1 MIKPAQRLRDIKE
14 YYFSTKLRE
23 ISDLNRRGKNIINM
37 GIGNPDLSPPEKV
50 RNALEKATNENG
62 SHKYQPYKG
71 INQLRMSISDFYK
84 KNYNVSLDSDKNIL
98 PLIGS
103 KEGIMHISLAFLNK
117 GDKVLIPNPGYPS
130 YQSITKLVGAE
141 PLFYP
146 LLEKN
151 SWLPDLDSLK
161 LLISDNVKLMWINYP
176 NMPTGKNSTIEF
188 FKKIYDFA
196 VSNDILVINDNP
208 YSFILNDN
216 PVSFLSVDSSFDHCM
231 ELNSLSKSH
240 NMAGWRVGM
249 MIGESK
255 FIDSVLKVKSNFDS
269 GMFYCV
275 QHGAIK
281 ALASSQKWFDS
292 LNKEYSKRK
301 KLAEEIASELNL
313 SYSKNGVGMFMWCKI
328 LNGSLK
334 SEDFVDYLLDKY
346 NFFISPGSIFGS
358 QGEGYVR
365 ISLCTDTKKMNEVL
379 KRLKS

>member
-1 MIKPAQRLRDIKE
+1 MIKPAQRLNDIKE

-23 ISDLNRRGKNIINM
+23 ISELNKRGKNIINM
-37 GIGNPDLSPPEKV
+37 GIGNPDLSPPENV
-50 RNALEKATNENG
+50 RNALEKATKDNG

-141 PLFYP
+141 PIFYP

-151 SWLPDLDSLK
+151 NWLPDLDALK
-161 LLISDNVKLMWINYP
+161 LLVSDNMKLMWINYP
-176 NMPTGKNSTIEF
+176 NMPTGKNSNIEF

-216 PVSFLSVDSSFDHCM
+216 PVSFLSVDSSFDHCL

-249 MIGESK
+249 VVGSK
-255 FIDSVLKVKSNFDS
+255 NNIDTILRVKSNIDS
-269 GMFYCV
+269 GMYYAI
-275 QHGAIK
+275 QKGAIE
-281 ALASSQKWFDS
+281 ALCLNSSWYKSMNKIYRKRREIVYKICDKLKLKYDKNSSGMFVWAKIKSSDITSMQFVDN
-292 LNKEYSKRK
+292 LLYNKE
-301 KLAEEIASELNL
+301 I
-313 SYSKNGVGMFMWCKI
+313 
-328 LNGSLK
+328 
-334 SEDFVDYLLDKY
+334 
-346 NFFISPGSIFGS
+346 FITPGSIFGTN
-358 QGEGYVR
+358 GEGYVR
-365 ISLCTDTKKMNEVL
+365 LSLCLSKDKLNEAL
-379 KRLKS
+379 NKLL

>member
-1 MIKPAQRLRDIKE
+1 MIKPAQRLNDIKE

-23 ISDLNRRGKNIINM
+23 ISELNKRGKNIINM
-37 GIGNPDLSPPEKV
+37 GIGNPDLSPPENV
-50 RNALEKATNENG
+50 RNALEKATKDNG

-141 PLFYP
+141 PIFYP

-151 SWLPDLDSLK
+151 NWLPDLDALK
-161 LLISDNVKLMWINYP
+161 LLVSDNVKLMWINYP
-176 NMPTGKNSTIEF
+176 NMPTGKNSNIEF

-216 PVSFLSVDSSFDHCM
+216 PLSFLSVDSSFDHCL

-249 MIGESK
+249 VVGSK
-255 FIDSVLKVKSNFDS
+255 NNIDTILRVKSNIDS
-269 GMFYCV
+269 GMYYAI
-275 QHGAIK
+275 QKGAIE
-281 ALASSQKWFDS
+281 ALCLNSSWYKSMNKIYRKRREIVYKICDKLKLKYDKNSSGMFVWAKIKSSDITSMQFVDN
-292 LNKEYSKRK
+292 LLYNKE
-301 KLAEEIASELNL
+301 I
-313 SYSKNGVGMFMWCKI
+313 
-328 LNGSLK
+328 
-334 SEDFVDYLLDKY
+334 
-346 NFFISPGSIFGS
+346 FITPGSIFGTN
-358 QGEGYVR
+358 GEGYVR
-365 ISLCTDTKKMNEVL
+365 LSLCLSKDKLNEAL
-379 KRLKS
+379 NKLL

>member
-1 MIKPAQRLRDIKE
+1 MIKPAQRLNDIKE

-23 ISDLNRRGKNIINM
+23 ISELNTRGKNIINM
-37 GIGNPDLSPPEKV
+37 GIGNPDLSPPENV
-50 RNALEKATNENG
+50 RNALEKATKDNG

-141 PLFYP
+141 PIFYP

-151 SWLPDLDSLK
+151 NWLPDLDSLK
-161 LLISDNVKLMWINYP
+161 LLVSDNVKLMWINYP
-176 NMPTGKNSTIEF
+176 NMPTGKNSNIEF
-188 FKKIYDFA
+188 FNKIYDFA

-216 PVSFLSVDSSFDHCM
+216 PLSFLSVDSSFDHCL

-249 MIGESK
+249 VVGSK
-255 FIDSVLKVKSNFDS
+255 NNIDTILRVKSNIDS
-269 GMFYCV
+269 GMYYAI
-275 QHGAIK
+275 QKGAIE
-281 ALASSQKWFDS
+281 ALCLDSSWYKS
-292 LNKEYSKRK
+292 LNKIYRKRREIVYK
-301 KLAEEIASELNL
+301 ICDKLKLK
-313 SYSKNGVGMFMWCKI
+313 YDKNSSGMFIWAKI
-328 LNGSLK
+328 NSLDM
-334 SEDFVDYLLDKY
+334 SSMEFVDNLLY
-346 NFFISPGSIFGS
+346 NKEIFITPGSIFGTN
-358 QGEGYVR
+358 GEGYVR
-365 ISLCTDTKKMNEVL
+365 LSLCLSQEKL
-379 KRLKS
+379 KEALNKLL

>member
-1 MIKPAQRLRDIKE
+1 MIKPAQRLKDIKE

-23 ISDLNRRGKNIINM
+23 ISELNRRGKNIINM
-37 GIGNPDLSPPEKV
+37 GIGNPDLSPPENV
-50 RNALEKATNENG
+50 TNALKKATNDNG

-71 INQLRMSISDFYK
+71 INQLRISISDFYK

-141 PLFYP
+141 PIFYP

-151 SWLPDLDSLK
+151 NWLPDLDALK
-161 LLISDNVKLMWINYP
+161 LLVSDNVKLMWINYP
-176 NMPTGKNSTIEF
+176 NMPTGKNSNIEF
-188 FKKIYDFA
+188 FKKIHDFA

-216 PVSFLSVDSSFDHCM
+216 PLSFLSVDSSFDHCL

-249 MIGESK
+249 VVGSK
-255 FIDSVLKVKSNFDS
+255 NNIDTILRVKSNIDS
-269 GMFYCV
+269 GMYYAI
-275 QHGAIK
+275 QKGAIE
-281 ALASSQKWFDS
+281 ALCLNSSWYKSMNKIYRKRREIVYKICDKLKLKYDKNSSGMFVWAKIKSSDITSMQFVDN
-292 LNKEYSKRK
+292 LLYNKE
-301 KLAEEIASELNL
+301 I
-313 SYSKNGVGMFMWCKI
+313 
-328 LNGSLK
+328 
-334 SEDFVDYLLDKY
+334 
-346 NFFISPGSIFGS
+346 FITPGSIFGTN
-358 QGEGYVR
+358 GEGYVR
-365 ISLCTDTKKMNEVL
+365 LSLCLSKEKLNEAL
-379 KRLKS
+379 NKLL

>member
-1 MIKPAQRLRDIKE
+1 MIKPAQRLNDIKE

-23 ISDLNRRGKNIINM
+23 ISELNNRGKNIINM
-37 GIGNPDLSPPEKV
+37 GIGNPDLSPPENV
-50 RNALEKATNENG
+50 RNALEKATKDNG

-141 PLFYP
+141 PIFYP

-151 SWLPDLDSLK
+151 NWLPDLDALK
-161 LLISDNVKLMWINYP
+161 LLVSDNMKLMWINYP
-176 NMPTGKNSTIEF
+176 NMPTGKNSNIEF

-216 PVSFLSVDSSFDHCM
+216 PLSFLSVDSSFDHCL

-249 MIGESK
+249 VVGSK
-255 FIDSVLKVKSNFDS
+255 NNIDTILRVKSNIDS
-269 GMFYCV
+269 GMYYAI
-275 QHGAIK
+275 QKGAIE
-281 ALASSQKWFDS
+281 ALCLNSSWYKSMNKIYRKRREIVYKICDKLKLKYDKNSSGMFVWAKIKSSDITSMQFVDN
-292 LNKEYSKRK
+292 LLYNKE
-301 KLAEEIASELNL
+301 I
-313 SYSKNGVGMFMWCKI
+313 
-328 LNGSLK
+328 
-334 SEDFVDYLLDKY
+334 
-346 NFFISPGSIFGS
+346 FITPGSIFGTN
-358 QGEGYVR
+358 GEGYVR
-365 ISLCTDTKKMNEVL
+365 LSLCLSKDKLNEAL
-379 KRLKS
+379 NKLL

>member
-1 MIKPAQRLRDIKE
+1 MIKPAQRLKDIKE

-23 ISDLNRRGKNIINM
+23 ISGLNRRGKNIINM

-50 RNALEKATNENG
+50 RNALEKATNDNG

-84 KNYNVSLDSDKNIL
+84 KNYNVSLDSDENIL

-176 NMPTGKNSTIEF
+176 NMPTGKNSNIEF
-188 FKKIYDFA
+188 FKKIYEFA

-216 PVSFLSVDSSFDHCM
+216 PVSFLSVDSSFDHCL

-249 MIGESK
+249 VVGSK
-255 FIDSVLKVKSNFDS
+255 NNIDTILKVKSNIDS
-269 GMFYCV
+269 GMYYGI
-275 QHGAIK
+275 QKGAIE
-281 ALASSQKWFDS
+281 ALGLNSSWYMSMNKIYKERREIVYKICDKLGLTYDKNSTGMFVWAKINS
-292 LNKEYSKRK
+292 LDTSSMEFVDNLLYSK
-301 KLAEEIASELNL
+301 EI
-313 SYSKNGVGMFMWCKI
+313 
-328 LNGSLK
+328 
-334 SEDFVDYLLDKY
+334 
-346 NFFISPGSIFGS
+346 FITPGSIFGTN
-358 QGEGYVR
+358 GEGYVR
-365 ISLCTDTKKMNEVL
+365 LSLCLDQDKLNEAL
-379 KRLKS
+379 NKLL

>member
-1 MIKPAQRLRDIKE
+1 MIKPAQRLKNIKE

-23 ISDLNRRGKNIINM
+23 IRELNTRGKNIINM
-37 GIGNPDLSPPEKV
+37 GIGNPDLSPPENV
-50 RNALEKATNENG
+50 RNALEKATKDNG

-103 KEGIMHISLAFLNK
+103 KEGILHISLAFLNK

-141 PLFYP
+141 PIFYP

-151 SWLPDLDSLK
+151 NWLPDLDALK
-161 LLISDNVKLMWINYP
+161 LLVSDKVKLMWINYP
-176 NMPTGKNSTIEF
+176 NMPTGKNSNIEF

-216 PVSFLSVDSSFDHCM
+216 PLSFLSVDSSFDHCL

-249 MIGESK
+249 VVGSK
-255 FIDSVLKVKSNFDS
+255 NNIDTILRVKSNIDS
-269 GMFYCV
+269 GMYYAI
-275 QHGAIK
+275 QKGAIE
-281 ALASSQKWFDS
+281 ALCLNSSWYKS
-292 LNKEYSKRK
+292 LNKIYRKRREIIYK
-301 KLAEEIASELNL
+301 ICDKLKLK
-313 SYSKNGVGMFMWCKI
+313 YDKNSSGMFVWAKI
-328 LNGSLK
+328 K
-334 SEDFVDYLLDKY
+334 SSDITSMQFVDNLLY
-346 NFFISPGSIFGS
+346 NKEIFITPGSIFGTN
-358 QGEGYVR
+358 GEGYVR
-365 ISLCTDTKKMNEVL
+365 LSLCLSKDKLNEAL
-379 KRLKS
+379 NKLL

>member
-1 MIKPAQRLRDIKE
+1 MIKPAQRLNDIKE

-23 ISDLNRRGKNIINM
+23 ISELNKRGKNIINM
-37 GIGNPDLSPPEKV
+37 GIGNPDLSPPENV
-50 RNALEKATNENG
+50 RNALEKATKDNG

-117 GDKVLIPNPGYPS
+117 GDKVLIPNPGYPT

-141 PLFYP
+141 PIFYP

-151 SWLPDLDSLK
+151 NWLPDLDALK
-161 LLISDNVKLMWINYP
+161 LLVSDNVKLMWINYP
-176 NMPTGKNSTIEF
+176 NMPTGKNSNIEF

-216 PVSFLSVDSSFDHCM
+216 PLSFLSVDSSFDHCL

-249 MIGESK
+249 VVGSK
-255 FIDSVLKVKSNFDS
+255 NNIDTILRVKSNIDS
-269 GMFYCV
+269 GMYYAI
-275 QHGAIK
+275 QKGAIE
-281 ALASSQKWFDS
+281 ALCLNSSWYKSMNKIYRKRREIVYKICDKLKLKYDKNSSGMFVWAKIKSSDITSMQFVDN
-292 LNKEYSKRK
+292 LLYNKE
-301 KLAEEIASELNL
+301 I
-313 SYSKNGVGMFMWCKI
+313 
-328 LNGSLK
+328 
-334 SEDFVDYLLDKY
+334 
-346 NFFISPGSIFGS
+346 FITPGSIFGTN
-358 QGEGYVR
+358 GEGYVR
-365 ISLCTDTKKMNEVL
+365 LSLCLSKDKLNEAL
-379 KRLKS
+379 NKLL

>member
-1 MIKPAQRLRDIKE
+1 MIKPAQRLNDIKE

-23 ISDLNRRGKNIINM
+23 ISELNKRGKNIINM
-37 GIGNPDLSPPEKV
+37 GIGNPDLSPPENV
-50 RNALEKATNENG
+50 RNALEKATKDNG

-130 YQSITKLVGAE
+130 YQSITKLVSAE
-141 PLFYP
+141 PIFYP

-151 SWLPDLDSLK
+151 NWLPDLDALK
-161 LLISDNVKLMWINYP
+161 LLVSDNVKLMWINYP
-176 NMPTGKNSTIEF
+176 NMPTGKNSNIEF

-216 PVSFLSVDSSFDHCM
+216 PLSFLSVDSSFDHCL

-249 MIGESK
+249 VVGSK
-255 FIDSVLKVKSNFDS
+255 NNIDTILRVKSNIDS
-269 GMFYCV
+269 GMYYAI
-275 QHGAIK
+275 QKGAIE
-281 ALASSQKWFDS
+281 ALCLNSSWYKSMNKIYRKRREIVYKICDKLKLKYDKNSSGMFVWAKIKSSDITSMQFVDN
-292 LNKEYSKRK
+292 LLYNKE
-301 KLAEEIASELNL
+301 I
-313 SYSKNGVGMFMWCKI
+313 
-328 LNGSLK
+328 
-334 SEDFVDYLLDKY
+334 
-346 NFFISPGSIFGS
+346 FITPGSIFGTN
-358 QGEGYVR
+358 GEGYVR
-365 ISLCTDTKKMNEVL
+365 LSLCLSKDKLNEAL
-379 KRLKS
+379 NKLL

>member
-1 MIKPAQRLRDIKE
+1 MIKPAQRLNDIKE

-23 ISDLNRRGKNIINM
+23 ISQLNKRGKNIINM
-37 GIGNPDLSPPEKV
+37 GIGNPDLSPPENV
-50 RNALEKATNENG
+50 RNALEKATKDNG

-141 PLFYP
+141 PIFYP

-151 SWLPDLDSLK
+151 NWLPDLDALK
-161 LLISDNVKLMWINYP
+161 LLVSDNVKLMWINYP
-176 NMPTGKNSTIEF
+176 NMPTGKNSNIEF

-216 PVSFLSVDSSFDHCM
+216 PLSFLSVDSSFDHCL

-249 MIGESK
+249 VVGSK
-255 FIDSVLKVKSNFDS
+255 NNIDTILRVKSNIDS
-269 GMFYCV
+269 GMYYAI
-275 QHGAIK
+275 QKGAIE
-281 ALASSQKWFDS
+281 ALCLNSSWYKSMNKIYRKRREIVYKICDKLKLKYDKNSSGMFVWAKIKSSDITSMQFVDN
-292 LNKEYSKRK
+292 LLYNKE
-301 KLAEEIASELNL
+301 I
-313 SYSKNGVGMFMWCKI
+313 
-328 LNGSLK
+328 
-334 SEDFVDYLLDKY
+334 
-346 NFFISPGSIFGS
+346 FITPGSIFGTN
-358 QGEGYVR
+358 GEGYVR
-365 ISLCTDTKKMNEVL
+365 LSLCLSKDKLNEAL
-379 KRLKS
+379 NKLL

>member
-1 MIKPAQRLRDIKE
+1 MIKPAQRLNDIKE

-23 ISDLNRRGKNIINM
+23 ISELNKRGKNIINM
-37 GIGNPDLSPPEKV
+37 GIGNPDLSPPENV
-50 RNALEKATNENG
+50 RNALEKATKDNG

-141 PLFYP
+141 PIFYP

-151 SWLPDLDSLK
+151 NWLPDLDALK
-161 LLISDNVKLMWINYP
+161 LLVSDNVKLMWINYP
-176 NMPTGKNSTIEF
+176 NMPTGKNSNIEF

-216 PVSFLSVDSSFDHCM
+216 PLSFLSVDSSFDHCL

-249 MIGESK
+249 VVGSK
-255 FIDSVLKVKSNFDS
+255 NNIDTILRVKSNIDS
-269 GMFYCV
+269 GMYYAI
-275 QHGAIK
+275 QKGAIE
-281 ALASSQKWFDS
+281 ALCLNSSWYKSMNKIYRKRREIVYKICDKLKLKYDKNSSGMFVWAKIKTSDITSMQFVDN
-292 LNKEYSKRK
+292 LLFNKE
-301 KLAEEIASELNL
+301 I
-313 SYSKNGVGMFMWCKI
+313 
-328 LNGSLK
+328 
-334 SEDFVDYLLDKY
+334 
-346 NFFISPGSIFGS
+346 FITPGSIFGTN
-358 QGEGYVR
+358 GEGYVR
-365 ISLCTDTKKMNEVL
+365 LSLCLSKDKLNEAL
-379 KRLKS
+379 NKLL

>member
-1 MIKPAQRLRDIKE
+1 MIKPAQRLNDIKE

-23 ISDLNRRGKNIINM
+23 INELNNRGKNIINM
-37 GIGNPDLSPPEKV
+37 GIGNPDLSPPENV
-50 RNALEKATNENG
+50 RNALEKATKHNG

-103 KEGIMHISLAFLNK
+103 KEGILHISLAFLNK

-141 PLFYP
+141 PIFYP

-151 SWLPDLDSLK
+151 NWLPDLDSLK
-161 LLISDNVKLMWINYP
+161 SLVSDNVKLMWINYP
-176 NMPTGKNSTIEF
+176 NMPTGKNSNIEF

-208 YSFILNDN
+208 YSFILNDK
-216 PVSFLSVDSSFDHCM
+216 PLSFLSVDSSFHHCL

-249 MIGESK
+249 VLGSK
-255 FIDSVLKVKSNFDS
+255 NNIDTILKVKSNIDS
-269 GMFYCV
+269 GMYYAI
-275 QHGAIK
+275 QKGAIE
-281 ALASSQKWFDS
+281 ALCLNSSWYKSMNKIYRKRREIVYKICDKLKLKYEKNSSGMFVWAKIKS
-292 LNKEYSKRK
+292 LDISSMEFVDNLLYNKE
-301 KLAEEIASELNL
+301 I
-313 SYSKNGVGMFMWCKI
+313 
-328 LNGSLK
+328 
-334 SEDFVDYLLDKY
+334 
-346 NFFISPGSIFGS
+346 FITPGSIFGTN
-358 QGEGYVR
+358 GEGYVR
-365 ISLCTDTKKMNEVL
+365 LSLCLSQDKL
-379 KRLKS
+379 KEALNKLL

>member
-1 MIKPAQRLRDIKE
+1 MIKPAQRLNDIKE

-23 ISDLNRRGKNIINM
+23 ISELNKRGKNIINM
-37 GIGNPDLSPPEKV
+37 GIGNPDLSPPENV
-50 RNALEKATNENG
+50 RNALEKATKDNG

-141 PLFYP
+141 PIFYP

-151 SWLPDLDSLK
+151 NWLPDLDALK
-161 LLISDNVKLMWINYP
+161 LLVSDNVKLMWINYP
-176 NMPTGKNSTIEF
+176 NMPTGKNSNIEF

-216 PVSFLSVDSSFDHCM
+216 PLSFLSVDSSFDHCL

-249 MIGESK
+249 VVGSK
-255 FIDSVLKVKSNFDS
+255 NNIDTILRVKSNIDS
-269 GMFYCV
+269 GMYYAI
-275 QHGAIK
+275 QKGAIE
-281 ALASSQKWFDS
+281 ALCLNSSWYKSMNKIYRKRREIVYKICDKLKLKYEKNSSGMFVWAKIKTSDITSMQFVDN
-292 LNKEYSKRK
+292 LLFNKE
-301 KLAEEIASELNL
+301 I
-313 SYSKNGVGMFMWCKI
+313 
-328 LNGSLK
+328 
-334 SEDFVDYLLDKY
+334 
-346 NFFISPGSIFGS
+346 FITPGSIFGTN
-358 QGEGYVR
+358 GEGYVR
-365 ISLCTDTKKMNEVL
+365 LSLCLSKDKLNEAL
-379 KRLKS
+379 NKLL

>member
-1 MIKPAQRLRDIKE
+1 MIKPAQRLNDIKE

-23 ISDLNRRGKNIINM
+23 ISELNKIGKNIINM
-37 GIGNPDLSPPEKV
+37 GIGNPDLSPPENV
-50 RNALEKATNENG
+50 RNALEKATKDNG

-141 PLFYP
+141 PIFYP

-151 SWLPDLDSLK
+151 NWLPDLDALK
-161 LLISDNVKLMWINYP
+161 LLVSDNVKLMWINYP
-176 NMPTGKNSTIEF
+176 NMPTGKNSNIEF

-216 PVSFLSVDSSFDHCM
+216 PLSFLSVDSSFDHCL

-249 MIGESK
+249 VVGSK
-255 FIDSVLKVKSNFDS
+255 NNIDTILRVKSNIDS
-269 GMFYCV
+269 GMYYAI
-275 QHGAIK
+275 QKGAIE
-281 ALASSQKWFDS
+281 ALCLNSSWYKSMNKIYRKRREIVYKICDKLKLKYDKNSSGMFVWAKIKTSDITSMQFVDN
-292 LNKEYSKRK
+292 LLFNKE
-301 KLAEEIASELNL
+301 I
-313 SYSKNGVGMFMWCKI
+313 
-328 LNGSLK
+328 
-334 SEDFVDYLLDKY
+334 
-346 NFFISPGSIFGS
+346 FITPGSIFGTN
-358 QGEGYVR
+358 GEGYVR
-365 ISLCTDTKKMNEVL
+365 LSLCLSKDKLNEAL
-379 KRLKS
+379 NKLL

>member
-1 MIKPAQRLRDIKE
+1 MIKPAQRLNDIKE

-23 ISDLNRRGKNIINM
+23 INELNNRGKNIINM
-37 GIGNPDLSPPEKV
+37 GIGNPDLSPPENV
-50 RNALEKATNENG
+50 RNALEKATKHNG

-103 KEGIMHISLAFLNK
+103 KEGILHISLAFLNK

-141 PLFYP
+141 PIFYP

-151 SWLPDLDSLK
+151 NWLPDLDSLK
-161 LLISDNVKLMWINYP
+161 LLVSDNVKLMWINYP
-176 NMPTGKNSTIEF
+176 NMPTGKNSNSEF

-208 YSFILNDN
+208 YSFILNDK
-216 PVSFLSVDSSFDHCM
+216 PLSFLSVDSSFDHCL

-249 MIGESK
+249 VLGSK
-255 FIDSVLKVKSNFDS
+255 NNIDTILKVKSNIDS
-269 GMFYCV
+269 GMYYAI
-275 QHGAIK
+275 QKGAIE
-281 ALASSQKWFDS
+281 ALCLNSSWYKS
-292 LNKEYSKRK
+292 LNKIYRKRREIIYK
-301 KLAEEIASELNL
+301 ICDKLKLK
-313 SYSKNGVGMFMWCKI
+313 YDKNSSGMFVWAKI
-328 LNGSLK
+328 KSLDIT
-334 SEDFVDYLLDKY
+334 SIEFVDNLLY
-346 NFFISPGSIFGS
+346 NKEIFITPGSIFGTN
-358 QGEGYVR
+358 GEGYVR
-365 ISLCTDTKKMNEVL
+365 LSLCLSQDKL
-379 KRLKS
+379 KEALNKLL

>member
-1 MIKPAQRLRDIKE
+1 MIKPAQRLNDIKE

-23 ISDLNRRGKNIINM
+23 ISELNKRGKNIINM
-37 GIGNPDLSPPEKV
+37 GIGNPDLSPPENV
-50 RNALEKATNENG
+50 RNALEKATKDNG

-141 PLFYP
+141 PIFYP
-146 LLEKN
+146 ILEKN
-151 SWLPDLDSLK
+151 NWLPDLDTLK
-161 LLISDNVKLMWINYP
+161 LLVSDNVKLMWINYP
-176 NMPTGKNSTIEF
+176 NMPTGKNSNIEF

-216 PVSFLSVDSSFDHCM
+216 PLSFLSVDSSFDHCL

-249 MIGESK
+249 VVGSK
-255 FIDSVLKVKSNFDS
+255 NNIDTILRVKSNIDS
-269 GMFYCV
+269 GMYYAI
-275 QHGAIK
+275 QKGAIE
-281 ALASSQKWFDS
+281 ALCLNSSWYKSMNKIYRKRREIVYKICDKLKLKYDKNSSGMFVWAKIKSSDITSMQFVDN
-292 LNKEYSKRK
+292 LLYNKE
-301 KLAEEIASELNL
+301 I
-313 SYSKNGVGMFMWCKI
+313 
-328 LNGSLK
+328 
-334 SEDFVDYLLDKY
+334 
-346 NFFISPGSIFGS
+346 FITPGSIFGTN
-358 QGEGYVR
+358 GEGYVR
-365 ISLCTDTKKMNEVL
+365 LSLCLSKDKLNEAL
-379 KRLKS
+379 NKLL

>member
-1 MIKPAQRLRDIKE
+1 MIKPAQRLNDIKE

-23 ISDLNRRGKNIINM
+23 ISELNKRGKNIINM
-37 GIGNPDLSPPEKV
+37 GIGNPDLSPPENV
-50 RNALEKATNENG
+50 RNALEKATKDNG

-141 PLFYP
+141 PIFYP

-151 SWLPDLDSLK
+151 NWLPDLDALK
-161 LLISDNVKLMWINYP
+161 LLVSDNVKLMWINYP
-176 NMPTGKNSTIEF
+176 NMPTGKNSNIEF

-216 PVSFLSVDSSFDHCM
+216 PMSFLSVDSSFDHCL

-249 MIGESK
+249 VVGSK
-255 FIDSVLKVKSNFDS
+255 NNIDTILRVKSNIDS
-269 GMFYCV
+269 GMYYAI
-275 QHGAIK
+275 QKGAIE
-281 ALASSQKWFDS
+281 ALCLNSSWYKSMNKIYRKRREIVYKICDKLKLKYDKNSSGMFVWAKIKSSDITSMQFVDN
-292 LNKEYSKRK
+292 LLYNKE
-301 KLAEEIASELNL
+301 I
-313 SYSKNGVGMFMWCKI
+313 
-328 LNGSLK
+328 
-334 SEDFVDYLLDKY
+334 
-346 NFFISPGSIFGS
+346 FITPGSIFGTN
-358 QGEGYVR
+358 GEGYVR
-365 ISLCTDTKKMNEVL
+365 LSLCLSKDKLNEAL
-379 KRLKS
+379 NKLL

>member
-1 MIKPAQRLRDIKE
+1 MIKPAQRLKDIEE

-23 ISDLNRRGKNIINM
+23 ISKLNASGKNIINM
-37 GIGNPDLSPPEKV
+37 GIGNPDLSPPENV
-50 RNALEKATNENG
+50 RNALEKATKDND

-71 INQLRMSISDFYK
+71 INQLRTSISDFYK

-151 SWLPDLDSLK
+151 NWLPDLDSLK
-161 LLISDNVKLMWINYP
+161 FLVSDNVKLMWINYP
-176 NMPTGKNSTIEF
+176 NMPTGKNSNIEF

-216 PVSFLSVDSSFDHCM
+216 PVSFLSVDSSFDHCL

-249 MIGESK
+249 VVGSK
-255 FIDSVLKVKSNFDS
+255 NNIDSILKVKSNIDS
-269 GMFYCV
+269 GMYYGI
-275 QHGAIK
+275 QKGAIE
-281 ALASSQKWFDS
+281 ALCLNNSWHTS
-292 LNKEYSKRK
+292 LNKIYKKRREIVYK
-301 KLAEEIASELNL
+301 ICDKLKLT
-313 SYSKNGVGMFMWCKI
+313 YDKNSTGMFVWAKI
-328 LNGSLK
+328 NSLDK
-334 SEDFVDYLLDKY
+334 SSKEFVDNLLY
-346 NFFISPGSIFGS
+346 NKEIFITPGSIFGTN
-358 QGEGYVR
+358 GEGYVR
-365 ISLCTDTKKMNEVL
+365 LSLCLNQDKLNEAL
-379 KRLKS
+379 NKLL

>member
-1 MIKPAQRLRDIKE
+1 MIKPAQRLNDIKE

-23 ISDLNRRGKNIINM
+23 ISELNKRGKNIINM
-37 GIGNPDLSPPEKV
+37 GIGNPDLSPPENV
-50 RNALEKATNENG
+50 RNALEKATKHNG

-84 KNYNVSLDSDKNIL
+84 KKYNVSLDSDENIL

-103 KEGIMHISLAFLNK
+103 KEGILHISLAFLNK

-141 PLFYP
+141 PIFYP

-151 SWLPDLDSLK
+151 NWLPDLDALK
-161 LLISDNVKLMWINYP
+161 LLVSDNVKLMWINYP
-176 NMPTGKNSTIEF
+176 NMPTGKNSNIEF

-216 PVSFLSVDSSFDHCM
+216 PLSFLSVDSSFDHCL

-249 MIGESK
+249 VVGSK
-255 FIDSVLKVKSNFDS
+255 NNIDTILRVKSNIDS
-269 GMFYCV
+269 GMYYAI
-275 QHGAIK
+275 QKGAIE
-281 ALASSQKWFDS
+281 ALCLNSSWYKSMNKIYRKRREIVYKICDKLKLKYDKNSSGMFVWAKIKSSDITSMQFVDN
-292 LNKEYSKRK
+292 LLYNKE
-301 KLAEEIASELNL
+301 I
-313 SYSKNGVGMFMWCKI
+313 
-328 LNGSLK
+328 
-334 SEDFVDYLLDKY
+334 
-346 NFFISPGSIFGS
+346 FITPGSIFGTN
-358 QGEGYVR
+358 GEGYVR
-365 ISLCTDTKKMNEVL
+365 LSLCLSQDKL
-379 KRLKS
+379 KEALNKLL

>member
-1 MIKPAQRLRDIKE
+1 MIKPAQRLNDIKE

-23 ISDLNRRGKNIINM
+23 ISELNKRGKNIINM
-37 GIGNPDLSPPEKV
+37 GIGNPDLSPPENV
-50 RNALEKATNENG
+50 RNALEKATKDNG

-141 PLFYP
+141 PIFYP

-151 SWLPDLDSLK
+151 NWLPDLDTLK
-161 LLISDNVKLMWINYP
+161 LLVSDNVKLMWINYP
-176 NMPTGKNSTIEF
+176 NMPTGKNSNIEF

-216 PVSFLSVDSSFDHCM
+216 PLSFLSVDSSFDHCL

-249 MIGESK
+249 VVGSK
-255 FIDSVLKVKSNFDS
+255 NNIDTILRVKSNIDS
-269 GMFYCV
+269 GMYYAI
-275 QHGAIK
+275 QKGAIE
-281 ALASSQKWFDS
+281 ALCLNSSWYKSMNKIYRKRREIVYKICDKLKLKYDKNSSGMFVWAKIKSSDITSMQFVDN
-292 LNKEYSKRK
+292 LLYNKE
-301 KLAEEIASELNL
+301 I
-313 SYSKNGVGMFMWCKI
+313 
-328 LNGSLK
+328 
-334 SEDFVDYLLDKY
+334 
-346 NFFISPGSIFGS
+346 FITPGSIFGTN
-358 QGEGYVR
+358 GEGYVR
-365 ISLCTDTKKMNEVL
+365 LSLCLSKDKLNEAL
-379 KRLKS
+379 NKLL

>member
-1 MIKPAQRLRDIKE
+1 MIKPAQRLNDIKE

-23 ISDLNRRGKNIINM
+23 ISELNKRGKNIINM
-37 GIGNPDLSPPEKV
+37 GIGNPDLSPPENV
-50 RNALEKATNENG
+50 RNALEKATKDNG

-141 PLFYP
+141 PIFYP
-146 LLEKN
+146 ILEKN
-151 SWLPDLDSLK
+151 NWLPDLDTLK
-161 LLISDNVKLMWINYP
+161 LLVSDNVKLMWINYP
-176 NMPTGKNSTIEF
+176 NMPTGKNSNIEF

-216 PVSFLSVDSSFDHCM
+216 PLSFLSVDSSFDHCL

-249 MIGESK
+249 VVGSK
-255 FIDSVLKVKSNFDS
+255 NNIDTILRVKSNIDS
-269 GMFYCV
+269 GMYYAI
-275 QHGAIK
+275 QKGAIE
-281 ALASSQKWFDS
+281 ALCLNSSWYKS
-292 LNKEYSKRK
+292 MNKIYRKRREIVYK
-301 KLAEEIASELNL
+301 ICDKLKLK
-313 SYSKNGVGMFMWCKI
+313 YDKNSSGMFVWAKI
-328 LNGSLK
+328 NSLDI
-334 SEDFVDYLLDKY
+334 SSIEFVDNLLHSKEI
-346 NFFISPGSIFGS
+346 FITPGSIFGTN
-358 QGEGYVR
+358 GEGYVR
-365 ISLCTDTKKMNEVL
+365 LSLCLSQDKLNEAL
-379 KRLKS
+379 NKLL